1 MVRSSMPGSMVPG
14 SAIPGSA
21 GVPPPAASSMAQ
33 EPTAAIQA
41 IEKRIIEAAEAG
53 AAAQEL
59 RALAEARAWLI
70 STDQPH

>member
-1 MVRSSMPGSMVPG
+1 
-14 SAIPGSA
+14 
-21 GVPPPAASSMAQ
+21 MAQ